1 MRKLRKLLIRDVYD
15 TDVEPPVVISQEVE
29 FVKVIKLFAVSSEL
43 RSIFVTDHEGKFAGV
58 ITRSNLL
65 DWMRAQ
71 VGDYFEE
78 GGQSPDKT
86 ISLSNIIQATTV
98 GEMLFPGS
106 EMAAVRLEN
115 TANDAMRKMVE
126 LDTIVLSVIDA
137 ANQII
142 GEIKLSE
149 ILDASLED
157 NCCIQ

>member
-1 MRKLRKLLIRDVYD
+1 
-15 TDVEPPVVISQEVE
+15 
-29 FVKVIKLFAVSSEL
+29 
-43 RSIFVTDHEGKFAGV
+43 
-58 ITRSNLL
+58 
-65 DWMRAQ
+65 
-71 VGDYFEE
+71 
-78 GGQSPDKT
+78 
-86 ISLSNIIQATTV
+86 
-98 GEMLFPGS
+98 MLFPGS

>member
-1 MRKLRKLLIRDVYD
+1 MRKLSKLLIRDVYD
-15 TDVEPPVVISQEVE
+15 TDVEPPVVISQEDE
-29 FVKVIKLFAVSSEL
+29 IVKIIKLFSASSEL
-43 RSIFVTDHEGKFAGV
+43 RSIFVTDREGKFAGV
-58 ITRSNLL
+58 ITRSNML

-71 VGDYFEE
+71 LGDYFEE

-137 ANQII
+137 ADQVI

-149 ILDASLED
+149 ILTASLED
-157 NCCIQ
+157 NC